1 MIRSRVPRSW
11 VERVIE
17 VDDRD
22 PAILDLDPNKSLAS
36 QVGDEMTTQNDMI
49 DSSVVSL
56 DATER
61 SSFTRSDKSSDDG
74 VVDDIVRRDDATT
87 EKYDNYDWANAA
99 PVPEIDDVQAADDR
113 SETSSIT
120 ASHVDKP
127 RLDLSKM
134 TALLDRLDVD
144 NGARNIPQD
153 NIQIADQERVDKVRS
168 YSTEEIENRVADLI
182 DRFGS
187 RKAQEEQNSSYLQ
200 HQELQ

>member
-99 PVPEIDDVQAADDR
+99 PVPEIDDVQTADDR

-182 DRFGS
+182 DTTQVR
-187 RKAQEEQNSSYLQ
+187 RSSTKRSL
-200 HQELQ
+200 